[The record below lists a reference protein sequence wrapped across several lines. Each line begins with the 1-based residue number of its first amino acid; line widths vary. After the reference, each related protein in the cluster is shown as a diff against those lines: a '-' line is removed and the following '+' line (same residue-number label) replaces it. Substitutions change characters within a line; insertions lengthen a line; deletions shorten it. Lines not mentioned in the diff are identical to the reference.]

1 MNENTF
7 YDALAES
14 VVTIGDISFN
24 SHKQEGEGAAK
35 SCTSLF
41 YPGCSFTNFAPELVV
56 PLYHMLEDLGQVD
69 GISFICC
76 GKILKFEPDAK
87 TIKPA
92 FQSRL
97 AQTIAT
103 QGIKRMVVAC
113 PNCVAELRGMAQI
126 HEELADLEIILLP
139 ELLLEMG
146 LTISIEDI
154 SVVLSQDEELKNE
167 LMPRLSVHDSCPDRK
182 TGELAQS
189 VRNLFPP
196 EVLHEMEHSRAR
208 SICCGALANAAGH
221 PGVAK
226 RQANSRGEEARSAQ
240 ATSIVTYCMSCAHT
254 LGHNHIGMPVH
265 HYLEFLT
272 GVYVDWE
279 SKSEFMAYRL
289 LFDELQGKRHFFGVG

>member
-1 MNENTF
+1 MRENTF
-7 YDALAES
+7 YDALAGS
-14 VVTIGDISFN
+14 VVTIGDNSFN

-41 YPGCSFTNFAPELVV
+41 YPGCSFTNFAPELLV
-56 PLYHMLEDLGQVD
+56 PLYRMLEDLGQVD

-87 TIKPA
+87 TVKPA

-97 AQTIAT
+97 AHAIAT

-113 PNCVAELRGMAQI
+113 PNCVAELRGMKKTY
-126 HEELADLEIILLP
+126 EELIDLEIVLLP
-139 ELLLEMG
+139 ELLLEID
-146 LTISIEDI
+146 LTIAIEDI
-154 SVVLSQDEELKNE
+154 RGVLSQDEELKNE
-167 LMPRLSVHDSCPDRK
+167 LMPQLSVHDSCPDRK

-189 VRNLFPP
+189 VRNLFPA
-196 EVLHEMEHSRAR
+196 EVFYEMEHSRAR
-208 SICCGALANAAGH
+208 SICCGALANAAGR
-221 PGVAK
+221 PDVAK

-240 ATSIVTYCMSCAHT
+240 ATSIVIYCMSCAHM

-279 SKSEFMAYRL
+279 LKPEYMAYRL
-289 LFDELQGKRHFFGVG
+289 LFEELQGKRHFFGVG